1 MLVCTNQVVRIV
13 AQSRLSTYHTLL
25 LISSMIISI
34 LDYFILFH
42 HFTNE
47 NQIMQGYWRI
57 NRVCNGSFFIQWM
70 GTLLH
75 IHDLKS
81 LTTQFNFYLLF
92 TVFKY
97 CNSWLLP
104 KWGYNIIADVR
115 TQAMYQMMDEGF
127 IGLIFSVF
135 NEDKSTKVSW
145 W

>member
-1 MLVCTNQVVRIV
+1 MKIKLCKGTGESLEFVM
-13 AQSRLSTYHTLL
+13 A
-25 LISSMIISI
+25 
-34 LDYFILFH
+34 
-42 HFTNE
+42 HFLYND
-47 NQIMQGYWRI
+47 W
-57 NRVCNGSFFIQWM
+57 V
-70 GTLLH
+70 LH

-81 LTTQFNFYLLF
+81 VNIQFNFYLLF

>member
-1 MLVCTNQVVRIV
+1 MLVCTNQVVRIA
-13 AQSRLSTYHTLL
+13 AQSHLSTHHTLL

-42 HFTNE
+42 HITDE
-47 NQIMQGYWRI
+47 NQIMEVTGESLEFVMAQFLYNDW
-57 NRVCNGSFFIQWM
+57 V
-70 GTLLH
+70 LH

-104 KWGYNIIADVR
+104 
-115 TQAMYQMMDEGF
+115 E
-127 IGLIFSVF
+127 
-135 NEDKSTKVSW
+135 
-145 W
+145 

>member
-57 NRVCNGSFFIQWM
+57 NIVCNGSFFI

-104 KWGYNIIADVR
+104 
-115 TQAMYQMMDEGF
+115 E
-127 IGLIFSVF
+127 
-135 NEDKSTKVSW
+135 
-145 W
+145 

>member
-1 MLVCTNQVVRIV
+1 M
-13 AQSRLSTYHTLL
+13 AQFLYN
-25 LISSMIISI
+25 
-34 LDYFILFH
+34 D
-42 HFTNE
+42 
-47 NQIMQGYWRI
+47 W
-57 NRVCNGSFFIQWM
+57 V
-70 GTLLH
+70 LH

-104 KWGYNIIADVR
+104 EWVYNIIADVR